1 MTRRATPPKGGR
13 FSSPASLL
21 LGLLLLLAA
30 LPAKAVDAAG
40 ELRYGQGLL
49 WRIDTPGIA
58 PSYLYG
64 TMHSTDPA
72 ILTLPAPV
80 AEAFAR
86 TSSLTLEMVMDAQ
99 VRQKLGQAMALTD
112 GRTLDGIIGPER
124 FAAAVAI
131 GAQYDLPPQAI
142 RLFEPWAAMTL
153 FSLTPEEFRRNAA
166 GIHPLDHSLQVEAR
180 RRGKT
185 VYGLESV
192 EEQIAVF
199 ADIPEAD
206 QIALLDTVLRDHPR
220 IEEWFAVM
228 KSAYLAGDI
237 ATIYGIMSKQ
247 AVGIDPAIAASF
259 KDRLIVARNHRMAER
274 MTGLLDAGNAFIAVG
289 ALHLP
294 GDEGILRLLELEGRR
309 VKRIH

>member
-1 MTRRATPPKGGR
+1 MNRRAMPFQKQYTRPLQG
-13 FSSPASLL
+13 FL
-21 LGLLLLLAA
+21 LGLLLLLMA
-30 LPAKAVDAAG
+30 LPAGAVGAAG
-40 ELRYGQGLL
+40 ELRHGQGLL
-49 WRIDTPGIA
+49 WRIDTPGVA

-86 TSSLTLEMVMDAQ
+86 ADSLTLELIIDEAVQ
-99 VRQKLGQAMALTD
+99 RKLGQAMALTD

-124 FAAAVAI
+124 FAAAVAV
-131 GAQYDLPPQAI
+131 GAQYDLPPEAI
-142 RLFEPWAAMTL
+142 RLFKPWAAMTL
-153 FSLTPEEFRRNAA
+153 FSLTPEEFKRNAA
-166 GIHPLDHSLQVEAR
+166 GIQPLDQSLQAEAR

-185 VYGLESV
+185 VYGLETV
-192 EEQIAVF
+192 EEQISVF
-199 ADIPEAD
+199 AGIPEAE
-206 QIALLDTVLRDHPR
+206 QIALLDTVLRDHPK
-220 IEEWFAVM
+220 IGQWYATM

-237 ATIYGIMSKQ
+237 ATIYGLMSKQ
-247 AVGIDPAIAASF
+247 AAGIDPALAQSF
-259 KDRLIVARNHRMAER
+259 EDRLIVARNHRMAER

-294 GDEGILRLLELEGRR
+294 GDEGILGLLELAGRR